1 MTSWRP
7 QRLTGEQG
15 GTCCWSQATSPTAS
29 RRGRKTAPKIE
40 PLVPLPEQRQWLAT
54 TATGPQVTT
63 LHARAADP
71 QTRGVRLAQGSQP
84 ASACRRQGSDPELG
98 GAWGC
103 PSIFRARPI
112 NVSERCGL
120 AHKKAHAVLKPQSDL
135 QTMKRNCG
143 ARAGGGGELQERLPA
158 AHCPTCE
165 HGKSQWSVA
174 RPKSARR
181 GRRKPRPVPQGPRVP
196 VTVTGRVR
204 TGPFEAP
211 PRTISPKQCNRN
223 Q

>member
-1 MTSWRP
+1 MPGLLTRRHGGP
-7 QRLTGEQG
+7 PRAAVTARVRL
-15 GTCCWSQATSPTAS
+15 QAAGLGPRA
-29 RRGRKTAPKIE
+29 GPG
-40 PLVPLPEQRQWLAT
+40 LGLPIHLQSEANKRFGKVRL
-54 TATGPQVTT
+54 GPQESPRCSE
-63 LHARAADP
+63 ASK
-71 QTRGVRLAQGSQP
+71 RLADDEEELRGS
-84 ASACRRQGSDPELG
+84 
-98 GAWGC
+98 
-103 PSIFRARPI
+103 
-112 NVSERCGL
+112 
-120 AHKKAHAVLKPQSDL
+120 
-135 QTMKRNCG
+135 
-143 ARAGGGGELQERLPA
+143 GGGGELQERLPA

-211 PRTISPKQCNRN
+211 PRTISPKQSNRN